1 MPAPK
6 IKGKVTGMEKRE
18 ERKRKMEYM
27 EYLVSLLPREWAQS
41 GRTEVEV
48 MINPQDVPQIG

>member
-1 MPAPK
+1 
-6 IKGKVTGMEKRE
+6 MEKRE
-18 ERKRKMEYM
+18 ERKTTMEYM
-27 EYLVSLLPREWAQS
+27 EYLVSLLHREWAQS